1 MSTAIPSIPLIATA
15 VIGLAS
21 LASAADKTPSE
32 RHRYSGRNDRVTD
45 DHGGVAE
52 ELRA

>member
-1 MSTAIPSIPLIATA
+1 MSTAIPSIPFIATA

-21 LASAADKTPSE
+21 LAAAAEKTPSGMY
-32 RHRYSGRNDRVTD
+32 RKDRVTD

-52 ELRA
+52 EFPA